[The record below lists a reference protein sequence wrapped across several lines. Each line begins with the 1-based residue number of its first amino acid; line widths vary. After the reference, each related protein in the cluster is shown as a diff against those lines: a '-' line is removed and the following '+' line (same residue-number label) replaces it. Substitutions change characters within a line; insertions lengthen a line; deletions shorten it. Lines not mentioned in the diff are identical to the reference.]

1 MERECSQICT
11 GITHYQD
18 VVDSCIAEMRQ
29 VFCDVEIVNIFA
41 MNRYRVEKNNSRIH
55 SFNSCTRIF
64 LKCLY
69 V

>member
-29 VFCDVEIVNIFA
+29 VFCDVEIVDISV
-41 MNRYRVEKNNSRIH
+41 M
-55 SFNSCTRIF
+55 
-64 LKCLY
+64 
-69 V
+69 